1 MSNKETR
8 YLARELRAS
17 GTGKEK
23 KITGYAC
30 TWNNQTDIGDFLETI
45 SPDPFTSLASDSVVC
60 NFNHSDDQLLGRSG
74 VNLKL
79 EQDSLGL
86 RFECALNDS
95 TVALDVYENLQ
106 SGILS
111 EASFAF
117 TVNPDGEAWSTL
129 PNGRMLRTLKNLK
142 LWDVSVVT
150 SPAYG
155 GTSAHA
161 RNIVAADIQVRMAGA
176 TLAAETAARRAKVAA
191 ILQQCEEQRQTQ
203 ASAEMAAL
211 DEQFKARLE
220 FLKVLHCRPTTF

>member
-1 MSNKETR
+1 MSNKELR
-8 YLARELRAS
+8 FGIARDLRAS
-17 GTGKEK
+17 GSGKEK

-30 TWNNQTDIGDFLETI
+30 TWNNQTDIGEFFETI
-45 SPDPFTSLASDSVVC
+45 SPDPFTTLASDSVVC

-74 VNLKL
+74 VNLTL
-79 EQDSLGL
+79 EQDSVGL
-86 RFECALNDS
+86 RFDCTLNDS
-95 TVALDVYENLQ
+95 TVAQDVYENLQ

-111 EASFAF
+111 ECSFAF

-150 SPAYG
+150 SPAYS

-176 TLAAETAARRAKVAA
+176 TLAAETAARKAKAQSCLDDHEAWKRTHV
-191 ILQQCEEQRQTQ
+191 
-203 ASAEMAAL
+203 SAEMAAL
-211 DEQFKARLE
+211 DEQLKARLE
-220 FLKVLHCRPTTF
+220 FLKVL